1 MYHKLQIQYY
11 LYRKLAM
18 ELIGDFNTKVYE
30 TSDKKKLKDS
40 SKTYTYGTVS
50 IRDPKLNEYIGSD
63 VIVRIFK
70 KSENDLTS

>member
-1 MYHKLQIQYY
+1 
-11 LYRKLAM
+11 M

-30 TSDKKKLKDS
+30 TSDKKKLKDH

-63 VIVRIFK
+63 VIIRIFK
-70 KSENDLTS
+70 KNENDPTFKHDADSLDKSDFLNL